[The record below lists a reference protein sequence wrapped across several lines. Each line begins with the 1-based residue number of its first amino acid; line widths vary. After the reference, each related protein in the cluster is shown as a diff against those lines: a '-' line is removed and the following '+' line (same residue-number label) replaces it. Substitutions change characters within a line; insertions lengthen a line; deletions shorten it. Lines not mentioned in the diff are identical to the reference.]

1 MNLREKKKNEKKI
14 RAGLSVTKKQT
25 LGVYKPSPKR
35 PLNLG
40 RTSGN
45 LNMNLELKFNPTR
58 FDWLAGFRQKSL
70 IFPCP

>member
-1 MNLREKKKNEKKI
+1 MKLKGKKNKLK
-14 RAGLSVTKKQT
+14 AGLSVPKKQT
-25 LGVYKPSPKR
+25 WSVYKPSPKR

-58 FDWLAGFRQKSL
+58 FDWLAGFRQRSL

>member
-1 MNLREKKKNEKKI
+1 MNLKGKKNKLK
-14 RAGLSVTKKQT
+14 AGLSVPKKQT
-25 LGVYKPSPKR
+25 LSVCKPSPKR

-45 LNMNLELKFNPTR
+45 LNMSLELKFNPTR